1 MTIKKETYNAYL
13 KILQKELI
21 LAFGCTEPIAI
32 AYAAS
37 IAREI
42 MGDMPDRILVE
53 CSGNVIKNVKSVI
66 VPATGGLKGIDAA
79 AIIGAVGGHSEMG
92 LEVLSKVKA
101 EDVSM
106 AQKMLQEKICETKL
120 LDTPAK
126 LHIIIHM
133 WSKKHSTLVEI
144 IHEHNNVVRVEKDGS
159 ILVDVPYVLEEINSS
174 LDYKRL
180 NIKDII
186 AFSDIVNISDV
197 QQILE
202 RQIKYNSAISIEGLT
217 GKYGVA
223 VGKTLLDQ
231 WGNDVKVRAC
241 AGAAAGSDARMGG
254 CELPVVINCGSG
266 NQGLTVS
273 VPVITY
279 MQEYNKTME
288 ELYRALC
295 VSNLIAIHLK
305 VNIGRLSAYCGVVS
319 AGAAA
324 GAGIMYMMGGREKE
338 IENVLTNALGNIS
351 GIVCDG
357 AKPSCAAKIAS
368 SVNAGLM
375 GIYLAYEGHSFMP
388 GDGIVKDEIEK
399 TIQSVSKLAR
409 DGMRTTDKTI
419 LNIMV
424 NSSI

>member
-133 WSKKHSTLVEI
+133 WSKKT
-144 IHEHNNVVRVEKDGS
+144 
-159 ILVDVPYVLEEINSS
+159 
-174 LDYKRL
+174 
-180 NIKDII
+180 
-186 AFSDIVNISDV
+186 
-197 QQILE
+197 
-202 RQIKYNSAISIEGLT
+202 
-217 GKYGVA
+217 
-223 VGKTLLDQ
+223 
-231 WGNDVKVRAC
+231 
-241 AGAAAGSDARMGG
+241 
-254 CELPVVINCGSG
+254 
-266 NQGLTVS
+266 
-273 VPVITY
+273 
-279 MQEYNKTME
+279 
-288 ELYRALC
+288 
-295 VSNLIAIHLK
+295 
-305 VNIGRLSAYCGVVS
+305 
-319 AGAAA
+319 
-324 GAGIMYMMGGREKE
+324 
-338 IENVLTNALGNIS
+338 
-351 GIVCDG
+351 
-357 AKPSCAAKIAS
+357 
-368 SVNAGLM
+368 
-375 GIYLAYEGHSFMP
+375 
-388 GDGIVKDEIEK
+388 
-399 TIQSVSKLAR
+399 
-409 DGMRTTDKTI
+409 
-419 LNIMV
+419 
-424 NSSI
+424 